1 MIMYLL
7 LLLCGLVIFYEIHLD
22 RYYKKDLNNEK
33 LISFFANTRMQLIK
47 MLHMKE
53 ITANSHYFHFMMRAT
68 SYSIRTIYFR
78 KNKLSLEQLD
88 NLEEMLVV
96 LNSEHLKSEFN
107 NLNSE
112 QKELFAK
119 TALKILELYFSTEFI
134 RKLQW
139 TLYILTISSKILKL
153 LIKILVGL
161 VRHLNTKEKENISYI
176 NDLEKSYCLSQYAF
190 A

>member
-1 MIMYLL
+1 MIIYFL
-7 LLLCGLVIFYEIHLD
+7 LLLCGLIILYEIFLD
-22 RYYKKDLNNEK
+22 KYYKKDLENEK

-47 MLHMKE
+47 MLYMKE
-53 ITANSHYFHFMMRAT
+53 ISPDSRYFNFMMRAT

-78 KNKLSLEQLD
+78 KNKLSLEQLE

-96 LNSEHLKSEFN
+96 LNSKNLKSEFN

-119 TALKILELYFSTEFI
+119 TALKILELYFSAEFI

-139 TLYILTISSKILKL
+139 TIYILTISSNILKFL
-153 LIKILVGL
+153 LKFLVKL
-161 VRHLNTKEKENISYI
+161 LKHIDTKENENISYI
-176 NDLEKSYCLSQYAF
+176 NDLEKSYCLSRYAYV
-190 A
+190 